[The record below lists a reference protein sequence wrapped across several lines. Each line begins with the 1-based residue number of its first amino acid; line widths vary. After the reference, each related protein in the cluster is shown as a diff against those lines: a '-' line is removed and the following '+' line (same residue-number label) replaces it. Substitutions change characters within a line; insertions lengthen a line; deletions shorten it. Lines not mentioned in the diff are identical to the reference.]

1 MAEEPPRRQL
11 KYENQEPDSEGAA
24 GLAGCT
30 WTPILIKGGWVSA
43 FEGAEGEY
51 ACLREL
57 GVELALLLCGAGG
70 SAIWAMKLES
80 VSALRLFGSY
90 EAFINRM
97 HSSFGWNG
105 CG

>member
-1 MAEEPPRRQL
+1 M
-11 KYENQEPDSEGAA
+11 
-24 GLAGCT
+24 
-30 WTPILIKGGWVSA
+30 SA
-43 FEGAEGEY
+43 VEGAEGEY

-57 GVELALLLCGAGG
+57 WKLALLLCGAGG

-80 VSALRLFGSY
+80 VSALRLLGSY

-97 HSSFGWNG
+97 HSSFAWNG